1 MSTSLLEVDGLTV
14 GFATEAGMLVAVDR
28 VSFSLAAGETLGLVG
43 ESGCGKS
50 ATCLAALGLLPPNG
64 RILGGRVLLEGR
76 DLVTEQEGELDKIR
90 GGVAA
95 MIFQDPLTSLNPV
108 HALGWQIGEALR
120 LHRGLDGA
128 AATAEAVRLLDRV
141 GITDP
146 RRRLGEYP
154 HQLSGGMNQ
163 RAMIAMALACKPRLL
178 VADEP
183 TTALDVIIQAQIID
197 LLVEIQREEGLALL
211 LVTHDLGVI
220 AEMADRVA
228 VMYAGRMIETAP
240 VADLFSRHRHPYTAG
255 LLASLPRVDRR
266 VERLAPIDGT
276 VPWLG
281 DLPSGCTFRPRC
293 PRVLPLCAEM
303 QPALAPPGEAH
314 RAACHNPVPA

>member
-1 MSTSLLEVDGLTV
+1 MALLEVEGLSV
-14 GFATEAGMLVAVDR
+14 GFATDAGVLTAVDR
-28 VSFSLAAGETLGLVG
+28 VSFSLGAGETLGLVG

-64 RILGGRVLLEGR
+64 RILGGRVMLDGR
-76 DLVTEQEGELDKIR
+76 DLVTMPEAELDKAR
-90 GGVAA
+90 GGTAA

-108 HALGWQIGEALR
+108 HTLGWQIGEALA
-120 LHRGLDGA
+120 LHRGLQGA
-128 AATAEAVRLLDRV
+128 AAQAEAARLLDRV

-146 RRRLGEYP
+146 KRRLREYP

-211 LVTHDLGVI
+211 LVTHDLGVV

-228 VMYAGRMIETAP
+228 VMYAGRMIETGP

-255 LLASLPRVDRR
+255 LLASLPRVDHR
-266 VERLAPIDGT
+266 VEKLAPIDGT

-293 PRVLPLCAEM
+293 PRVLPVCAEIV
-303 QPALAPPGEAH
+303 PPLAPGEAAH
-314 RAACHNPVPA
+314 RTACHNPVPA

>member
-1 MSTSLLEVDGLTV
+1 MSPLLEIQGLTV
-14 GFATEAGMLVAVDR
+14 GFKTDSGMLVAVDG
-28 VSFSLAAGETLGLVG
+28 VSFSLAPGETLGLVG

-64 RILGGRVLLEGR
+64 RVLAGRVLIDGR
-76 DLVTEQEGELDKIR
+76 DLLTMPEADLDKAR
-90 GGVAA
+90 GGIAA

-108 HALGWQIGEALR
+108 HTLGWQIGEALR
-120 LHRGLDGA
+120 LHRGLSGA
-128 AATAEAVRLLDRV
+128 AGVEEAVRLLDRV

-146 RRRLGEYP
+146 RRRLREYP

-197 LLVEIQREEGLALL
+197 LLTEIQREEGLALL
-211 LVTHDLGVI
+211 LVTHDLGVV

-228 VMYAGRMIETAP
+228 VMYAGRMIETGP
-240 VADLFSRHRHPYTAG
+240 VSELFSRHRHPYTSG
-255 LLASLPRVDRR
+255 LLASLPRIDKR
-266 VERLAPIDGT
+266 VERLSPIDGN

-293 PRVLPLCAEM
+293 PRARPVCDGIVPS
-303 QPALAPPGEAH
+303 LAPEGTMH
-314 RAACHNPVPA
+314 RFACHNPVPV

>member
-1 MSTSLLEVDGLTV
+1 MRPLLQVEDLSV
-14 GFATEAGMLVAVDR
+14 GFATDDGVLTAVDR
-28 VSFSLAAGETLGLVG
+28 ISFTLDVGETLGLVG

-64 RILGGRVLLEGR
+64 RILGGRVLLDGR
-76 DLVTEQEGELDKIR
+76 DLVTMPEAELDKAR
-90 GGVAA
+90 GGTAA

-108 HALGWQIGEALR
+108 HTLGWQIGEALG
-120 LHRGLDGA
+120 LHRGLQGGA
-128 AATAEAVRLLDRV
+128 ADAEAVRLLDRV

-146 RRRLGEYP
+146 KRRLREYP

-183 TTALDVIIQAQIID
+183 TTALDVIIQAQIVD

-211 LVTHDLGVI
+211 LVTHDLGVV

-228 VMYAGRMIETAP
+228 VMYAGRVIETGP
-240 VADLFSRHRHPYTAG
+240 VADLFARHRHPYTSG
-255 LLASLPRVDRR
+255 LLASLPRVDHR
-266 VERLAPIDGT
+266 VEKLAPIDGS

-293 PRVLPLCAEM
+293 PHVLPVCAEVV
-303 QPALAPPGEAH
+303 PPLEPDAATH
-314 RAACHNPVPA
+314 RTACHNPVPA

>member
-1 MSTSLLEVDGLTV
+1 LLEVDGLTV
-14 GFATEAGMLVAVDR
+14 GFATEAGTLVAVDR
-28 VSFSLAAGETLGLVG
+28 VSFTLDAGETLGLVG

-64 RILGGRVLLEGR
+64 RILGGRVLLDGR
-76 DLVTEQEGELDKIR
+76 DLVAMPEADLDKAR
-90 GGVAA
+90 GGTAA

-108 HALGWQIGEALR
+108 HSLGWQIGEALS
-120 LHRGLDGA
+120 LHRGLAGA
-128 AATAEAVRLLDRV
+128 AADAEAVRLLDRV

-146 RRRLGEYP
+146 KRRLREYP

-211 LVTHDLGVI
+211 LVTHDLGVV

-240 VADLFSRHRHPYTAG
+240 AIDLFGRHRHPYTSG
-255 LLASLPRVDRR
+255 LLASLPRVDQR

-293 PRVLPLCAEM
+293 PRVLPSCAEIV
-303 QPALAPPGEAH
+303 PALAPEAASH
-314 RAACHNPVPA
+314 RTACHNPVPA

>member
-1 MSTSLLEVDGLTV
+1 VTALLEVEELSV
-14 GFATEAGMLVAVDR
+14 GFATDAGTLVAVDR
-28 VSFSLAAGETLGLVG
+28 VSFTLDAGETLGLVG

-50 ATCLAALGLLPPNG
+50 ATCLAVLGLLAPNG
-64 RILGGRVLLEGR
+64 RVLGGRVRLDGR
-76 DLVTEQEGELDKIR
+76 DLLTLPEAELDALR
-90 GGVAA
+90 GGTAA

-108 HALGWQIGEALR
+108 HTLGWQIGEALQ
-120 LHRGLDGA
+120 LHRGIAGA
-128 AATAEAVRLLDRV
+128 AARAEATRLLDRV

-146 RRRLGEYP
+146 GRRLGEYP

-163 RAMIAMALACKPRLL
+163 RAMIAMALACRPRLL

-183 TTALDVIIQAQIID
+183 TTALDVIIQAQIVD

-211 LVTHDLGVI
+211 LVTHDLGVV

-240 VADLFSRHRHPYTAG
+240 VTELFARHRHPYTSG

-266 VERLAPIDGT
+266 VDRLAPIDGA

-281 DLPSGCTFRPRC
+281 DLPSGCAFRPRC
-293 PRVLPLCAEM
+293 PRVMPACAEA
-303 QPALAPPGEAH
+303 PPPLAPAAALH
-314 RAACHNPVPA
+314 RVACLNPVPA